1 MGSRTVT
8 SVDDIRFTM
17 RLHEFYDQ
25 VGLSRVVSSLL
36 SGNAGDETHLSAFHS
51 YFLTFHLL
59 SFLFLSFDTFDTLP
73 SFHHIISFSFF
84 INLWW
89 WTLGGYK
96 LGMKGVGV
104 LGRFGLIER
113 LNQVWFAADIHI
125 FIDIYIPSIHSST
138 SILFDGLILLH
149 LGRGILFGLICLLYI
164 SSSCIPGPLAWID
177 FCLFN
182 VMVL

>member
-1 MGSRTVT
+1 MFLIRLLVSFFDGVCGVSRRKKQNGFIGHIMGSRTVT

-84 INLWW
+84 INL
-89 WTLGGYK
+89 
-96 LGMKGVGV
+96 
-104 LGRFGLIER
+104 
-113 LNQVWFAADIHI
+113 
-125 FIDIYIPSIHSST
+125 
-138 SILFDGLILLH
+138 
-149 LGRGILFGLICLLYI
+149 
-164 SSSCIPGPLAWID
+164 
-177 FCLFN
+177 
-182 VMVL
+182 